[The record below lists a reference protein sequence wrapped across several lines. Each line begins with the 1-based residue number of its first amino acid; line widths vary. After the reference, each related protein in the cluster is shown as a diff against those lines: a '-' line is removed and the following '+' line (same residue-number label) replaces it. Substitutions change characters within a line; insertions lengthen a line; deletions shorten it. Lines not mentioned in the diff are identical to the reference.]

1 MAGISAAETSE
12 FSTIGFIVL
21 RKQIDISL
29 VRRARDAIAREIEDM
44 HKTAKGNAVFATV
57 SDDKNWPSD
66 CQTLFEAIE
75 VGI

>member
-44 HKTAKGNAVFATV
+44 HKTTKGNMVFATV
-57 SDDKNWPSD
+57 SDDKNWPSN
-66 CQTLFEAIE
+66 C
-75 VGI
+75 

>member
-1 MAGISAAETSE
+1 M
-12 FSTIGFIVL
+12 
-21 RKQIDISL
+21 
-29 VRRARDAIAREIEDM
+29 RRARDAIAREIEDTR
-44 HKTAKGNAVFATV
+44 KTAKGNAVFATV

>member
-1 MAGISAAETSE
+1 M
-12 FSTIGFIVL
+12 
-21 RKQIDISL
+21 
-29 VRRARDAIAREIEDM
+29 RRARDAIAREIEDT

-75 VGI
+75 VGYLTSNSLVKCPLAD